1 MLNKVKLKVK
11 LLGAFIIVSLVP
23 LALITFIAINKAD
36 QALHDEVVAK
46 FTAVQEAKRN
56 HIEYYF
62 KQLRTILDGIK
73 DDPYLCNCLT
83 TFNGAFEDHGNSV
96 DNENWRMI
104 VEFKENRL
112 KDIVVDNGFYDLFLI
127 SPKGNIV
134 YTVAKEPDLG
144 MNIPGSDLADSGLGK
159 AFQAISQNTDDDT
172 VVIGDFQAYAPSN
185 GAQAAFMAA
194 RLKDEY
200 GNFIGYVAVQLPAE
214 QINTIVQQRSGMGK
228 TGESYLVGKLNGKTS
243 LRSDRIVNTGRIGDP
258 ESDMYIDL
266 ALDGK
271 SGSAIKTGS
280 TGDKEFVRY
289 DPVTIAGL
297 DWGLITTAAADEV
310 FGAVDS
316 LRNTILMV
324 ILVVII
330 GVVGLALG
338 VTALIVKPI
347 KGTVTMLKDIA
358 EGEGDLTKR
367 LPVATQD
374 EMGEMATWF
383 NTFME
388 KLQGIIRQIAD
399 DAATLNEASSSLS
412 AIAGQ
417 MTDGVENMSTRS
429 EQVAGASEEM
439 SANMNTVAA
448 ASEQAATNV
457 NMVASAT
464 EEMTATV
471 NEIAQNSEKART
483 ITESAVA
490 KAGSA
495 SAKVDELGRAARE
508 ISKVTEVITEISEQT
523 NLLALNA
530 TIEAARAG
538 DAGKGFAVVANEI
551 KELAKQTA
559 TATLE
564 IKNRINGIQGS
575 TADTVTEIEAISSV
589 INDVNNIVATIATAV
604 EEQAATSQEIAN
616 NVAQASQ
623 GIQEVNQNVNQ
634 SSTVAGNISGDITA
648 VNASVQEIADSS
660 SQVNQNA
667 DELSALAE
675 KLRGLVGR
683 FKV

>member
-56 HIEYYF
+56 HIEEYF
-62 KQLRTILDGIK
+62 KGLRTTVKVIGA
-73 DDPYLCNCLT
+73 DPFLQQCLT
-83 TFNGAFEDHGNSV
+83 TFNETYETSGNSV
-96 DNENWRMI
+96 DDERWRMI
-104 VEFKENRL
+104 VEFKEPRL
-112 KDIVVDNGFYDLFLI
+112 KQIVADNGFYDLFLI

-134 YTVAKEPDLG
+134 YTVAKESDLG
-144 MNIPGSDLADSGLGK
+144 MNLLSGELATSGLGM
-159 AFQAISQNTDDDT
+159 AFQAYSQGADMDM
-172 VVIGDFQAYAPSN
+172 IIADFKAYAPSK
-185 GAQAAFMAA
+185 GAQAAFMMVVV
-194 RLKDEY
+194 KDEY
-200 GNFIGYVAVQLPAE
+200 DKFLGYVAIQLSPE

-243 LRSDRIVNTGRIGDP
+243 LRSDRVVNTGRIGDP

-289 DPVTIAGL
+289 DPITIAGL

-417 MTDGVENMSTRS
+417 MTDGVENMSSRS